1 MDGLPPSLLQYAP
14 VKRKGNPSGGISA
27 ALPVL
32 LLEGYGG
39 QRPAD
44 DRGPA
49 VSLPGEIS
57 GKSKEGRQP
66 ERRRT
71 KIGGV

>member
-1 MDGLPPSLLQYAP
+1 MTKEIPILDSCDVLVCG
-14 VKRKGNPSGGISA
+14 GGFGGISA

-39 QRPAD
+39 QRPTD
-44 DRGPA
+44 DRGSA

-66 ERRRT
+66 ECRRT